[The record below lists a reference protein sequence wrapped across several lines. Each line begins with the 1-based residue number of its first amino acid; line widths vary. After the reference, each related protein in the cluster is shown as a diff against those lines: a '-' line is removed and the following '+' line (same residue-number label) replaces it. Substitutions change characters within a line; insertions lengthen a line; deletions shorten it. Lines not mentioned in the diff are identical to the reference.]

1 MVALKDLPEE
11 ERRATEPKECQTK
24 YAGKYF
30 IPFISEV
37 KLLLQYS
44 HSRGGGTDHCDRDIM
59 V

>member
-30 IPFISEV
+30 IPLISEV
-37 KLLLQYS
+37 KK
-44 HSRGGGTDHCDRDIM
+44 
-59 V
+59 